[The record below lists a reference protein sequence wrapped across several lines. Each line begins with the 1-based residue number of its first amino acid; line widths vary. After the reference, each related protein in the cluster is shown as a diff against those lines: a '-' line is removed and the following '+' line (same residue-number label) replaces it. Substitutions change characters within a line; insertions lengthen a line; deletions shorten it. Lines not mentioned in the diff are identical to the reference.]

1 MSKSI
6 VIKSAIVVAVSA
18 LVYSAFWFFKV
29 GQVEKQ
35 IKNFISENAA
45 QVSAMEVSVS
55 GFPMSQKVTV
65 KDFKFS
71 LPSAIFGKR
80 QVLVKT
86 LEAKAGIFSADFT
99 VTMSEGVSLQDA
111 ENNNFTVEFSKDPEI
126 NFSIADGRISTFN
139 YQDSGYRV
147 FDAEKNIVYAT
158 SNSSIAMQSTGD
170 ESEKLAI
177 KITANIKDIE
187 NFDVMDVYKNS
198 LEKKI
203 TEGIKTGEIIVNNV
217 ADIANSLVPSPATT
231 ANVSPSAANPTPVDP
246 KLNPASVTNASNLA
260 VPAAS
265 TNNSPVANG
274 IVSAAS
280 PSAVAS
286 DQSAMSASPAASPT
300 PAVDAAQKPQDLAAA
315 VANNNLI
322 KSNLI
327 LDMEYILAPVQK
339 DAQIPTD
346 PTKISEVSTQ
356 HSKSMKINNLEFF
369 NPLYKI
375 MINGEMTAFQ
385 DDDMPSGSVSVKVEK
400 IDTLINYIIAGFGKI
415 IEQKNPASTDVS
427 QPKTLDISGNAA
439 PTEDSYRNFL
449 SKMVINMSVV
459 VKEIAAKNAVS
470 KEDVAAFDIRR
481 EKNLEFLINE
491 TSTREILGKF

>member
-6 VIKSAIVVAVSA
+6 VIKSAIVLAVAA

-45 QVSAMEVSVS
+45 QVSAAEVSVS
-55 GFPMSQKVTV
+55 GFPMSQKITV
-65 KDFKFS
+65 KDLKFS
-71 LPSAIFGKR
+71 LPTSVFGKR

-86 LEAKAGIFSADFT
+86 LEAKAGIFSTDFV

-111 ENNNFTVEFSKDPEI
+111 ENNNFTVEFSKDPEVS
-126 NFSIADGRISTFN
+126 FSIADDRISAFS
-139 YQDSGYRV
+139 YQDSGYRI
-147 FDAEKNIVYAT
+147 FDAEKNIIYAASS
-158 SNSSIAMQSTGD
+158 SNLSAQSSAD
-170 ESEKLAI
+170 ESEKVVT

-187 NFDVMDVYKNS
+187 NFDVLDVYKNS
-198 LEKKI
+198 FEKKI
-203 TEGIKTGEIIVNNV
+203 AEGIKTGEIVVNNNAV
-217 ADIANSLVPSPATT
+217 ADIANSLVPSADPA
-231 ANVSPSAANPTPVDP
+231 AVAPSVVTSVGANPIQVAAQPDL
-246 KLNPASVTNASNLA
+246 KLNSTNTGNPVNSVASANSSVVAAS
-260 VPAAS
+260 VPAAVTS
-265 TNNSPVANG
+265 QSDT
-274 IVSAAS
+274 
-280 PSAVAS
+280 SAVA
-286 DQSAMSASPAASPT
+286 PT
-300 PAVDAAQKPQDLAAA
+300 PAVVAVQKPEDLAAA

-327 LDMEYILAPVQK
+327 VDIEYVLAPIQK

-356 HSKSMKINNLEFF
+356 HSKSIKINNLEFS

-385 DDDMPSGSVSVKVEK
+385 DDNMPSGSVSVKVEK

-415 IEQKNPASTDVS
+415 IEQKIPAPTDIA
-427 QPKTLDISGNAA
+427 QPKTLDISDNAM

-449 SKMVINMSVV
+449 NKMIINMSAVT
-459 VKEIAAKNAVS
+459 KELAAKNAVS
-470 KEDVAAFDIRR
+470 KEEVAVFDIRR

-491 TSTREILGKF
+491 TSIREILGKF

>member
-6 VIKSAIVVAVSA
+6 VIKSAIVLAVSA

-35 IKNFISENAA
+35 IKNFITENAA

-71 LPSAIFGKR
+71 LPSSIFGKR

-86 LEAKAGIFSADFT
+86 LEAKAGIFSTDFV

-126 NFSIADGRISTFN
+126 NFSIADGRISAFN

-147 FDAEKNIVYAT
+147 FDAEKNIAYAA
-158 SNSSIAMQSTGD
+158 SNSSFTMQSTAD
-170 ESEKLAI
+170 ENEKVVT

-187 NFDVMDVYKNS
+187 NFDVLNVYKNS

-203 TEGIKTGEIIVNNV
+203 MEGIKTGEIIINNNV
-217 ADIANSLVPSPATT
+217 ADIANSLVSPDTT
-231 ANVSPSAANPTPVDP
+231 ANALPSVVSAVAANPIQVAVPSDPELNSANVASAANPTVPTDDSSANTTAPV
-246 KLNPASVTNASNLA
+246 
-260 VPAAS
+260 
-265 TNNSPVANG
+265 
-274 IVSAAS
+274 AS
-280 PSAVAS
+280 PSAITTN
-286 DQSAMSASPAASPT
+286 QSTTPT
-300 PAVDAAQKPQDLAAA
+300 LPPLDTVQKPQDLAAA

-356 HSKSMKINNLEFF
+356 HSKSIKINNLEFS

-375 MINGEMTAFQ
+375 IINGEMTAFQ
-385 DDDMPSGSVSVKVEK
+385 DDNMPSGSISVKVEK
-400 IDTLINYIIAGFGKI
+400 IDTLINYIIAGFSKI
-415 IEQKNPASTDVS
+415 IEQKNPAPTDAS
-427 QPKTLDISGNAA
+427 QPKTLDISDNAV

-449 SKMVINMSVV
+449 NKTVINMSAV
-459 VKEIAAKNAVS
+459 VKELAAKNAVS
-470 KEDVAAFDIRR
+470 KEDIAAFDIRR